1 MEVQQLYT
9 KCLAHGAYFI
19 TSNGEAAVVDPLR
32 ETAPY
37 LEMAK
42 EAGVTIKYI
51 FETHFHADFVSG
63 HLDLAKKTGA
73 TIVFGPTATPAFD
86 AYVAKD
92 NEVFKVGDL
101 SIHVLHTPGHTMES
115 STFLMKDAD
124 NKDVAIFSGDTLF
137 LGDVG
142 RPDLAQK
149 AANMT
154 REELAGLLFDSLRE
168 KIMVLGDEVIVYP
181 GHGQG
186 SACGKAMSSETV
198 DTLGNQKNTNYA
210 LRADMTREEFI
221 QEVTDGL
228 LPPPQ
233 YFPSNAVMN
242 KKGYES
248 FDDVL
253 KRGMEAHGAQEFA
266 ALMQDIDAMVI
277 DTRTP
282 EVFSKSFIPGSI
294 SIGLDG
300 DFAPWVGILVTDI
313 RYPILLVVD
322 EGKEEEAVTRLARIG
337 YDNVQGFLKGGIEAW
352 EKAGY
357 SIHSI
362 ETIEA
367 ADFVKGHKDYPV
379 VDVRKYSEFEAGHV
393 EDAVNVPLDFIYDKM
408 ENLPNE
414 PFYLH
419 CKGGYRSIAAASILK
434 TKGYNHIININGGM
448 DALTDA
454 GQPVVEMA

>member
-63 HLDLAKKTGA
+63 HIDLANKTGA
-73 TIVFGPTATPAFD
+73 TIVYGPTATPAFD
-86 AYVAKD
+86 AYVAED

-101 SIHVLHTPGHTMES
+101 SIQVLHTPGHTMES

-124 NKDVAIFSGDTLF
+124 DKDIAIFSGDTLF

-210 LRADMTREEFI
+210 LRADMTRDEFI
-221 QEVTDGL
+221 KEVTDGL

-248 FDDVL
+248 FDTVL

-277 DTRTP
+277 DTRAP

-352 EKAGY
+352 TMAGY
-357 SIHSI
+357 STHSI

-367 ADFVKGHKDYPV
+367 ADFVKEHKDYPV
-379 VDVRKYSEFEAGHV
+379 VDVRKFSEFEAGHV

-408 ENLPNE
+408 ESLPNE